1 MSEYT
6 RPVPDL
12 VLDDAASRVRLHT
25 FAEGLFARL
34 AHDLALGCTRLR
46 GSALRAS
53 GDAVAGTA
61 ELEVP
66 LAGIVV
72 LGVLAAGRIDES
84 GLAPNDRR
92 DALAKMRR
100 EVFHADES
108 AVVRVRVTLDGGNAS
123 VVLATPNG
131 REVTLTARPTVR
143 ETPAGLRVTGTLDV
157 SLAAIGSD
165 PIKGPMGA
173 FKVKDRVEVHVDLV
187 WTAQPA

>member
-1 MSEYT
+1 M
-6 RPVPDL
+6 PDL
-12 VLDDAASRVRLHT
+12 VLDDAESRVRLHT

-46 GSALRAS
+46 GSAVRAD
-53 GDAVAGTA
+53 GDGVRGTA

-72 LGVLAAGRIDES
+72 LGVLAGGRIDEN
-84 GLAPNDRR
+84 GLAPNDKR

-108 AVVRVRVTLDGGNAS
+108 AVVRVRVTLGDESAT

-131 REVTLTARPTVR
+131 REVPVRTRPTVLV
-143 ETPAGLRVTGTLDV
+143 TPAGLRVTATLDV

-165 PIKGPMGA
+165 PVKGPMGA

-187 WTAQPA
+187 WTLQPA